1 MKKRISIC
9 LNDDTILRIKQYAKN
24 QHLSVSSAIECL
36 IWNKKMKDDEVIY
49 YDKSEK
55 ERSGI

>member
-24 QHLSVSSAIECL
+24 QHLSVSSAIEFL

-49 YDKSEK
+49 CDNSEN
-55 ERSGI
+55 RGS